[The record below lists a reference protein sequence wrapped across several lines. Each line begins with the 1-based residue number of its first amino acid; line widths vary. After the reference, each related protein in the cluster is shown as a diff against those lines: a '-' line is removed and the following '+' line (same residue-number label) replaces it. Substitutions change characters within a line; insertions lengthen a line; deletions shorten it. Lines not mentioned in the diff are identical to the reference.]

1 MLFKKDYIWWIV
13 FNKNIWNLNRFL
25 TCPSL
30 YKNNTTSEGG
40 FCNRSKMRG
49 TNFKKRDEIYQ
60 YIMNHVVKI
69 YFLLSYYS
77 VVQSLHCY
85 LYVFFKYFLRNLC
98 VLKITAISIVVK
110 ITTCVCV
117 NRWRSD
123 WFAFFAVSAVFQPF
137 DGGLKIRVFIK
148 FTFGPLMPTASVSV
162 ARRCSID
169 SF

>member
-1 MLFKKDYIWWIV
+1 MIIYVEDSTLCRSCKCVAYFYNDQCRNNIPLLKTNWDFHCQIKKQVYLFYAFQKRLYIWWIV

-60 YIMNHVVKI
+60 YIMNHVVKL

-85 LYVFFKYFLRNLC
+85 LYVF
-98 VLKITAISIVVK
+98 
-110 ITTCVCV
+110 
-117 NRWRSD
+117 
-123 WFAFFAVSAVFQPF
+123 
-137 DGGLKIRVFIK
+137 
-148 FTFGPLMPTASVSV
+148 
-162 ARRCSID
+162 
-169 SF
+169 